1 MSNPAKRLNSRH
13 RVNTQKPIRFSF
25 DGRSYTGYEGDTL
38 ASALL
43 ANGVKR
49 VGRSFK
55 LHRPRGLMGVG
66 REEPNALVQLE
77 NGAFGEPN
85 ARATL
90 IPLYEGL
97 QARGQNAWPNVDR
110 DIFSSLGLFHRLFPA
125 SFYYKSMMWPN
136 WSWYEGIVRRLAG
149 LGKAPAESDVQQ
161 YHKRNMHCEIF
172 ICGGGPA
179 GLASALAAGRS
190 GLRVVLVDE
199 QEELGGSLLGENRL
213 INGAPATDWVANI
226 VAQLKAMPEVTL
238 LPRTSVIGYYEN
250 NFLAAIERVTNHL
263 GPEAD
268 LNQPR
273 ERLWRIHA
281 KKVVLATGAI
291 ERPMVFSNNDRP
303 GVMLAS
309 AVQTYLNRYGVAAG
323 KNALVVTNNDSAY
336 RTAIDLHNMG
346 VCVAGIVD
354 TRKHAN
360 GPFQQAASELGIT
373 VYRGY
378 AIKQLHGRRSI
389 KSVTVSPHLGEGRL
403 GGGKKEIKCDL
414 VAMSGG
420 WTPTIHL
427 YSQAGG
433 ALQFNDESQCF
444 TPLECAQDV
453 AVVGAANGG
462 FSLSESLAQGYV
474 SGTEAALALGT
485 GNLEAIEPEQ
495 CREWQEQRP
504 EAYWYTKG
512 SSTEKQWL
520 DFQYDVKVS
529 DIELAQRENF
539 VSIEH
544 VKRYTTSGMSVDQG
558 KTGNINTLAVMAE
571 ISGRTIPQVG
581 TTKFRP
587 PYHPATLGT
596 LAGRSIG
603 SQYTPILQMPA
614 HSWHLEHG
622 GRMEDYGGYQRPDFY
637 PQPGEDEAA
646 TIRREVSAVRNGVGM
661 FDGTPLGKIEV
672 KGPDAA
678 TFLNRVYINNA
689 ASLKVGFARYGFM
702 LNENGVVIDDGVFVR
717 MADDHFLLHTTS
729 AGAGRIAQWLEEW
742 LLCEWPHLK
751 VVVSNVTTQWA
762 NVTVSGPKARDVMSQ
777 LESDIDFGVDAF
789 PHMQYRAG
797 TIGGVCIR
805 ILRASFTGE
814 VSYEINVPARYGHSL
829 WEAVYE
835 AGQEFGITP
844 YGVESLLR
852 LRIEKGY
859 VAVGL
864 DTDGNTNPLDLGWGG
879 AIARKSDDFIGRRSL
894 ARPNDQRSERLQFIG
909 LHSLDKNETL
919 SIGGHI
925 VSSATPKM
933 PEASQGYVTS
943 ACFSPTLNMSIGLGL
958 VSGGMSRI
966 GEIIH
971 VYANGKTQAA
981 KLVPPAHF
989 DPAGEKLNG

>member
-1 MSNPAKRLNSRH
+1 MAHPSKRIGTKH
-13 RVNTQKPIRFSF
+13 RVNINKPIRFNF

-55 LHRPRGLMGVG
+55 LHRPRGLVGIG

-77 NGAFGEPN
+77 QDAFDEPN
-85 ARATL
+85 VRATL
-90 IPLYEGL
+90 IPLYDDL
-97 QARGQNAWPNVDR
+97 KAKGQNAWPNVNR
-110 DIFSSLGLFHRLFPA
+110 DIFGALGLFHRLFPA

-149 LGKAPAESDVQQ
+149 LGKAPKEGDAQP
-161 YHKRNMHCEIF
+161 YHKRNLHCEIF

-199 QEELGGSLLGENRL
+199 QEELGGSLLGENRD
-213 INGAPATDWVANI
+213 IDGKPATEWVANI

-250 NFLAAIERVTNHL
+250 NFLAAIERVTNHQ
-263 GPEAD
+263 GPHAD
-268 LNQPR
+268 LDQPR
-273 ERLWRIHA
+273 ERLWRVHA

-323 KNALVVTNNDSAY
+323 KEVLVVTNNDSAY
-336 RTAIDLHNMG
+336 RTAIDLHRMG
-346 VCVAGIVD
+346 VQVAGVVD
-354 TRKHAN
+354 TRKNTN
-360 GPFQQAASELGIT
+360 GGFQQAVSELGIELYT
-373 VYRGY
+373 GY
-378 AIKQLHGRRSI
+378 AIKQLHGRRAVNG
-389 KSVTVSPHLGEGRL
+389 VTIAAHLGDGQL
-403 GGGKKEIKCDL
+403 GAGKVKIKCDL

-433 ALQFNDESQCF
+433 TLQFNERNQCF
-444 TPLECAQDV
+444 TPFECTQDV
-453 AVVGAANGG
+453 AVVGAANGD
-462 FSLSESLAQGYV
+462 FSLTGCLSKGYDTGTDLAR
-474 SGTEAALALGT
+474 ALGAD
-485 GNLEAIEPEQ
+485 NLQTIDPEP
-495 CREWQEQRP
+495 CGEWQELP
-504 EAYWYTKG
+504 TEAYWYTKG

-539 VSIEH
+539 ISIEH
-544 VKRYTTSGMSVDQG
+544 VKRYTTSGMSIDQG

-571 ISGRTIPQVG
+571 ISGRSIPQVG

-603 SQYTPILQMPA
+603 KQYTPVLHMPA
-614 HSWHLEHG
+614 HSWHVANQG
-622 GRMEDYGGYQRPDFY
+622 YMEDYGGYQRPDFY
-637 PQPGEDEAA
+637 PRPGEDEAA
-646 TIRREVSAVRNGVGM
+646 TIQREVSAVRDGVGM

-717 MADDHFLLHTTS
+717 LTDDHFLLHTTS
-729 AGAGRIAQWLEEW
+729 AGSGRIAQWLEEW

-762 NVTVSGPKARDVMSQ
+762 NVTVSGPKAREVMCQ
-777 LESDIDFGVDAF
+777 LESDIDFGIEAF
-789 PHMQYRAG
+789 PHMQYRTG
-797 TIGGVCIR
+797 TIGGVSAR
-805 ILRASFTGE
+805 VLRASFTGE

-835 AGQEFGITP
+835 AGQDWGITP

-879 AIARKSDDFIGRRSL
+879 AIAKKADDFIGRRSL
-894 ARPNDQRSERLQFIG
+894 TRPNDQRSDRLQFIG
-909 LHSLDKNETL
+909 LQGLEPGEQL

-925 VSSATPKM
+925 VSSDKPEM
-933 PEASQGYVTS
+933 PVASQGYVTS
-943 ACFSPTLNMSIGLGL
+943 ACLSPTLNSSIALGL
-958 VSGGMSRI
+958 VAGGMERI
-966 GEIIH
+966 GETVH

-981 KLVPPAHF
+981 RLVPPAHF
-989 DPAGEKLNG
+989 DPTGERLNG